1 MYVAPHDAVVVADVT
16 CAEAPVP
23 LARSP
28 KLQLSHCVGA
38 VPATPQPVESA
49 LHEMPEPPG
58 RASVSVTPYA
68 VPVPVLFTQM
78 VKPMSWPALTLVA
91 SAFFTMPRSGHC
103 TVTFASAMTT
113 PWFVA
118 FALATL

>member
-28 KLQLSHCVGA
+28 KSHVSVLVAIEQSRLSA
-38 VPATPQPVESA
+38 V
-49 LHEMPEPPG
+49 HEMPVPVG
-58 RASVSVTPYA
+58 SGSLSVTPYA

-103 TVTFASAMTT
+103 
-113 PWFVA
+113 
-118 FALATL
+118 